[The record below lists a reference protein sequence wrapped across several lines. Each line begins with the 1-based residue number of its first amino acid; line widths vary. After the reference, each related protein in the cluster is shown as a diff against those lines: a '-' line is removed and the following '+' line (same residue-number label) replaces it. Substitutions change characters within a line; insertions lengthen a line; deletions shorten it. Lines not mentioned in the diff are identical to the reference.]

1 MKKKSKVVTIGA
13 GTGQANLI
21 SALLQYSE
29 LVITAIVNVTDNG
42 GHTGILRKKLNI
54 PAVGDLRQC
63 LIAASP
69 PSSLKD
75 TYGYRNNLGYSQ
87 GNEILAQGILKEG
100 SLLMAIERAA
110 KELKSKATILPVTN
124 QVVDIAAV
132 LENNDKVVGEWNIIE
147 REPRTPIK
155 EMYLD
160 PIVEALPEAILEIQS
175 ADYIVIG
182 PGSLRTGIVSCLLP
196 KGMRQ
201 AIRETCAIKILVINL
216 MTHPG
221 QTDGFSVAMH
231 IDEFACYA
239 DCYPDFVLINNG
251 IISQR
256 TIEHYNSI
264 GSIQVVGEVGV
275 NFIKRIGSDFIPRAN
290 NTLLYQERVGNFKK
304 WTHALV
310 HDGPKLAETIMKII
324 KGYST

>member
-21 SALLQYSE
+21 SALLQYNE
-29 LVITAIVNVTDNG
+29 LVITAIVNITDNG
-42 GHTGILRKKLNI
+42 GHTGILRKKFNI

-63 LIAASP
+63 LIAASL
-69 PSSLKD
+69 PSSLRD
-75 TYGYRNNLGYSQ
+75 TYSYRNDFGYSR
-87 GNEILAQGILKEG
+87 GNEILAQDILEKG
-100 SLLMAIERAA
+100 SLLMAVERTAQ
-110 KELKSKATILPVTN
+110 ELKSKATILPAAN

-132 LENNDKVVGEWNIIE
+132 LENDNRVIGEWEIIE
-147 REPRTPIK
+147 RKPRTLIK

-175 ADYIVIG
+175 ADYIIIG
-182 PGSLRTGIVSCLLP
+182 PGSLRTGIISCLLP

-201 AIRETCAIKILVINL
+201 AIRETRAIKIFVINL

-221 QTDGFSVAMH
+221 QTDGFSITMH
-231 IDEFACYA
+231 IDEFARYA
-239 DCYPDFVLINNG
+239 DCYPDFVLVNNG
-251 IISQR
+251 IIPR
-256 TIEHYNSI
+256 LTIKHYDSI
-264 GSIQVVGEVGV
+264 GSVPVVGEVDI
-275 NFIKRIGSDFIPRAN
+275 NSIKRIDSDFISAVN
-290 NTLLYQERVGNFKK
+290 NMLLRQERVGNFKK

-324 KGYST
+324 RGYSI